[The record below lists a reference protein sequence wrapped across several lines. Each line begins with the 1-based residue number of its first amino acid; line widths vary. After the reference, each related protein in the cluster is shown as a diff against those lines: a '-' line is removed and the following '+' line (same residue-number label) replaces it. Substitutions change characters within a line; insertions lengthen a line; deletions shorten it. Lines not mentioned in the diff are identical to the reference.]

1 MKIHVSQLTP
11 EQLPHALM
19 LAMKRKTPPEIN
31 WELAGKI
38 IEKEKRIS
46 LVARYEKYLAL
57 YIGLKS
63 KLKNLGMKLILSD
76 QNIQKLWFSY
86 MIRKNLFIFW
96 QKYSNKRKMLNLSDE
111 IERFYCRTF

>member
-19 LAMKRKTPPEIN
+19 LAMKRKTAPEIN

-63 KLKNLGMKLILSD
+63 NGKQVEVEAESPLEAIVKCYIVKQLG
-76 QNIQKLWFSY
+76 Y
-86 MIRKNLFIFW
+86 
-96 QKYSNKRKMLNLSDE
+96 E
-111 IERFYCRTF
+111 IDLE